1 MPTIIDR
8 ITRVIR
14 FSISDADYDIA
25 DVIES
30 PDLSA
35 VENFEG
41 LDHAPPRYI
50 EITGDVVTLKD
61 QAARDA
67 VDAAIVVINLDAIA
81 DKLNR
86 PTTFERAFAEIL
98 LDEFNTLRA
107 LHGLAP
113 RTRAQL
119 RAALR
124 GKL

>member
-1 MPTIIDR
+1 VPTIIDR
-8 ITRVIR
+8 ITKIIR
-14 FSISDADYDIA
+14 FSVSDAEYDIA
-25 DVIES
+25 DVIEN

-41 LDHAPPRYI
+41 NEHAPARYI
-50 EITGDVVTLKD
+50 TITGDVVTLKD

-67 VDAAIVVINLDAIA
+67 VDAAIESDNFDAIA
-81 DKLNR
+81 DKLDR

-98 LDEFNTLRA
+98 IDEFNTLRA

-124 GKL
+124 NKL